1 MNYDKYLSEKVKT
14 IKPSGIR
21 KFFDMAATSKDIISL
36 GVGEPDFETPW
47 GARERAVKSIRQGE
61 TQYTANSGLIALR
74 KSIAE
79 YQNVRY
85 GLSYDPEKEIVV
97 TVGASEA
104 IDLAFRA
111 LIDPGDEI
119 IIPDPSYVSYAPSV
133 VMAGGVPVGVKC
145 EMKDKFAL
153 GVENLKKAITPKTK
167 AIVLPYPNNPTG
179 AIMTKEEL
187 EAIAPIVIENDL
199 IVISDE
205 IYSELTYGMVHTS
218 IASLP
223 DMRERTI
230 VINGFSK
237 AFAMTGWRL
246 GYFCAP
252 EPLTKQMLKIHQ
264 YVIMC
269 APTAA
274 QYCALEALES
284 GLKNDFADVARM
296 RDEYDMRRR
305 YLVHELNEI
314 GLETFEPRGAF
325 YVFPK
330 VSSLGMTGEEFAS
343 RLIKEQK
350 LAVVPGNAFGDNG
363 EDFVRIS
370 YAYSIDSLQKAMVKI
385 REFVKQN
392 VIKK

>member
-1 MNYDKYLSEKVKT
+1 
-14 IKPSGIR
+14 
-21 KFFDMAATSKDIISL
+21 
-36 GVGEPDFETPW
+36 
-47 GARERAVKSIRQGE
+47 
-61 TQYTANSGLIALR
+61 
-74 KSIAE
+74 
-79 YQNVRY
+79 
-85 GLSYDPEKEIVV
+85 
-97 TVGASEA
+97 
-104 IDLAFRA
+104 
-111 LIDPGDEI
+111 
-119 IIPDPSYVSYAPSV
+119 
-133 VMAGGVPVGVKC
+133 
-145 EMKDKFAL
+145 
-153 GVENLKKAITPKTK
+153 
-167 AIVLPYPNNPTG
+167 
-179 AIMTKEEL
+179 MTKEEL

>member
-47 GARERAVKSIRQGE
+47 NARERAIKSIRRGE
-61 TQYTANSGLIALR
+61 TQYTANSGLLELR
-74 KSIAE
+74 KKIAQ
-79 YQNVRY
+79 YQRLRY
-85 GLSYDPEKEIVV
+85 GLEYDPEKEIVV

-104 IDLAFRA
+104 IDLAFRT
-111 LIDPGDEI
+111 LIDPGDEV
-119 IIPDPSYVSYAPSV
+119 IIPDPSYVSYAPGV

-145 EMKDKFAL
+145 ELKDKFAL
-153 GVENLKKAITPKTK
+153 SVDNLKKAVTPKTK

-179 AIMTKEEL
+179 AIMTNEEL
-187 EAIAPIVIENDL
+187 QAIAPVIIENDL
-199 IVISDE
+199 MVISDE
-205 IYSELTYGMVHTS
+205 IYSELTYGLTHTS

-223 DMRERTI
+223 GMRERTI

-252 EPLTKQMLKIHQ
+252 EALTKQMLKIHQ

-284 GLKNDFADVARM
+284 GFKNNFADVAKM
-296 RDEYDMRRR
+296 REEYDMRRR

-314 GLETFEPRGAF
+314 GLETYEPRGAF

-330 VSSLGMTGEEFAS
+330 VSRLGMDGEEFAS
-343 RLIKEQK
+343 RLIQEQK
-350 LAVVPGNAFGDNG
+350 LAVVPGNAFGQYG
-363 EDFVRIS
+363 SEYVRIS

-385 REFVKQN
+385 KEFVKRY
-392 VIKK
+392 II

>member
-1 MNYDKYLSEKVKT
+1 
-14 IKPSGIR
+14 
-21 KFFDMAATSKDIISL
+21 
-36 GVGEPDFETPW
+36 
-47 GARERAVKSIRQGE
+47 
-61 TQYTANSGLIALR
+61 
-74 KSIAE
+74 
-79 YQNVRY
+79 
-85 GLSYDPEKEIVV
+85 
-97 TVGASEA
+97 
-104 IDLAFRA
+104 
-111 LIDPGDEI
+111 
-119 IIPDPSYVSYAPSV
+119 
-133 VMAGGVPVGVKC
+133 MAGGVPVGVKC

-187 EAIAPIVIENDL
+187 EAIAPIILENDL
-199 IVISDE
+199 MVISDE

-223 DMRERTI
+223 NMRERTI

-284 GLKNDFADVARM
+284 GLKNNFADVTKM

-330 VSSLGMTGEEFAS
+330 VNSLGMNGEEFAS

-385 REFVKQN
+385 KEFVKRN